1 MPKDHE
7 HTSPDRSPLDPRTA
21 AHTATMQALLAWA
34 RTTQRRFY
42 HEPLIGG
49 VTFDVGSM
57 QVIVTVRS
65 RGDMQFTIAGPCASF
80 SVLSD
85 ILDRRKLP

>member
-1 MPKDHE
+1 MRTE
-7 HTSPDRSPLDPRTA
+7 HTSDQTPDRTPQ
-21 AHTATMQALLAWA
+21 HTATMQALLAWA
-34 RTTQRRFY
+34 RATQRRFRQ
-42 HEPLIGG
+42 EPLIGG
-49 VTFDVGSM
+49 VTFDVGAM

-80 SVLSD
+80 SELAE